1 MDKDALSINDWI
13 KISIKFSGLCLSCKK
28 KIDSGEYGYW
38 SRLSKSVL
46 HQSCYDSLFIPQ
58 RLPSSQSFPSTSTSP
73 SLFSPSSPT
82 PKEVHSDSIAKKRD
96 KKTKCFICSRYVDFN
111 NELMESLSGLCEKYD
126 SNSDII
132 YCNHCLD
139 GFNNDVY
146 AEYKRR
152 FMSIC

>member
-1 MDKDALSINDWI
+1 MDKDVLSINDWI
-13 KISIKFSGLCLSCKK
+13 KISIKFSGLCLNCKK

-46 HQSCYDSLFIPQ
+46 HQSCYDSLFLPQ
-58 RLPSSQSFPSTSTSP
+58 RLPSSSP
-73 SLFSPSSPT
+73 LSLSST
-82 PKEVHSDSIAKKRD
+82 PKEAHSDSIVKKRD

-111 NELMESLSGLCEKYD
+111 NELMKSLSGLCEKYD

-139 GFNNDVY
+139 GFNNEVY
-146 AEYKRR
+146 ENYKRR
-152 FMSIC
+152 FMSIS

>member
-13 KISIKFSGLCLSCKK
+13 KISIKFSGLCLNCNK

-46 HQSCYDSLFIPQ
+46 HQSCYDSLFLPQ
-58 RLPSSQSFPSTSTSP
+58 RLPSSSFSSS
-73 SLFSPSSPT
+73 SLSST
-82 PKEVHSDSIAKKRD
+82 PKEVYSDSIVKKRD
-96 KKTKCFICSRYVDFN
+96 KKTKCFICSGQVDFN
-111 NELMESLSGLCEKYD
+111 NELMKSLSGLCEKYH

-132 YCNHCLD
+132 YCNNCLD

-146 AEYKRR
+146 ENYKR
-152 FMSIC
+152 

>member
-1 MDKDALSINDWI
+1 MDKDALLINDWV
-13 KISIKFSGLCLSCKK
+13 KISIKFSGLCLNCKK

-46 HQSCYDSLFIPQ
+46 HQSCYDSLFLPQ
-58 RLPSSQSFPSTSTSP
+58 RLPSSSSSS
-73 SLFSPSSPT
+73 SSPSSST
-82 PKEVHSDSIAKKRD
+82 PKEAHSDSIVKKRD
-96 KKTKCFICSRYVDFN
+96 RKTKCFICSGQVDFD
-111 NELMESLSGLCEKYD
+111 NELMKSLSGLCEKYD

-132 YCNHCLD
+132 YCNRCLD

-152 FMSIC
+152 FMSIS

>member
-46 HQSCYDSLFIPQ
+46 HQSCYDSLFLPQ
-58 RLPSSQSFPSTSTSP
+58 RLPSSSILLS
-73 SLFSPSSPT
+73 
-82 PKEVHSDSIAKKRD
+82 PKEVHSDSIVKKSG
-96 KKTKCFICSRYVDFN
+96 KKTKCFICSRQVDFN
-111 NELMESLSGLCEKYD
+111 NELMMSLSRLCEKYT
-126 SNSDII
+126 SNLDII

-152 FMSIC
+152 FMSMS

>member
-13 KISIKFSGLCLSCKK
+13 KISIKFSGLCLNCKK

-46 HQSCYDSLFIPQ
+46 HQSCYNSLFLPQ
-58 RLPSSQSFPSTSTSP
+58 RLPFFSS
-73 SLFSPSSPT
+73 SSSISSSSSST
-82 PKEVHSDSIAKKRD
+82 PKEVYSDSIVKKRD
-96 KKTKCFICSRYVDFN
+96 KKTKCFICSGQVDFN
-111 NELMESLSGLCEKYD
+111 NELIKSLSGLCEKYD

-146 AEYKRR
+146 ENYKRR
-152 FMSIC
+152 FMSIS

>member
-13 KISIKFSGLCLSCKK
+13 KISIKFSGLCLNCKK
-28 KIDSGEYGYW
+28 KIDSGDYGYW

-46 HQSCYDSLFIPQ
+46 HQSCYDSLFLPQ
-58 RLPSSQSFPSTSTSP
+58 RLPSSSSTSLS
-73 SLFSPSSPT
+73 
-82 PKEVHSDSIAKKRD
+82 PKEVHSNSIVKKRD
-96 KKTKCFICSRYVDFN
+96 KKTKCFICSGQVDFN
-111 NELMESLSGLCEKYD
+111 NELMKSLSRLCEKYT

-146 AEYKRR
+146 EDYKRR
-152 FMSIC
+152 FMSIS